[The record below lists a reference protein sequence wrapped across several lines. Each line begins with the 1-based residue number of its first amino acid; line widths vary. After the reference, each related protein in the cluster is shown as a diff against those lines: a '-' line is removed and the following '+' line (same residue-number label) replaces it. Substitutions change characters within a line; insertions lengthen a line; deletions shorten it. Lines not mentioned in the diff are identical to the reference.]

1 MLLITICIYSYNVTT
16 ALMQVSINHCLKKA
30 TKVLVLYYLMKW
42 LNAFKLNNTDDD
54 KLTGLE
60 KGEEPSMVSF
70 Q

>member
-1 MLLITICIYSYNVTT
+1 
-16 ALMQVSINHCLKKA
+16 
-30 TKVLVLYYLMKW
+30 MKW

-60 KGEEPSMVSF
+60 KGGEEPSMVSF

>member
-1 MLLITICIYSYNVTT
+1 
-16 ALMQVSINHCLKKA
+16 
-30 TKVLVLYYLMKW
+30 MKW
-42 LNAFKLNNTDDD
+42 LNAFKLKLNNTDDD